1 MNPPKGVDLKFT
13 SFAKRPAFQGLGL
26 GKGFG
31 KKKQEPR
38 YRPGGDWAE
47 DPKESNDMQF
57 GDVQPE
63 VPKLKGEVQ
72 FMEEIEP
79 PSWEPEKPEKKTTS
93 KASKGSKFGF
103 IKKKK
108 ESSIKAKFGAKKKSK
123 EGLFSLSDLKHEKYG
138 YPKKMVQEI
147 VEPIGARKK
156 PSDAIL
162 QKFLKQTSNFDPRI
176 VLSVLYHLLED
187 PEVEWLSKY
196 RSLLALERLMVKNP
210 DYSQAARKLG
220 SQYQPM
226 LQTVFEGYQFE
237 QKSHERLVKKAN
249 EAVLKLF
256 EGSDTQTDETA
267 NKGFDF
273 NKMNE
278 MMKQVG
284 KKKKN
289 PGFLSAM
296 SKVKQKSKKNNSS
309 STGQKLNDQMDLL
322 DLNVGAQANSN
333 QDTGITN
340 DQDLFGFGDFGGSNG
355 NGNDLGVNQNVN
367 KNGNHIEM
375 KAETNDQNGGFDLD
389 LFGGGGTGF
398 QNNNNNNNNPV
409 SNNEV
414 PNLGTEVSQK
424 NSSGGGDL
432 FDLDFGVGS
441 GAQNQNSF
449 GGQNKPKAKKIE
461 ASTPNYDDM
470 DFL

>member
-47 DPKESNDMQF
+47 DPAESNDMQF
-57 GDVQPE
+57 GDVKPE
-63 VPKLKGEVQ
+63 VPKLNGEVE

-79 PSWEPEKPEKKTTS
+79 PSWKPEKPEKKTVS
-93 KASKGSKFGF
+93 KAGKSSKFGF

-108 ESSIKAKFGAKKKSK
+108 ESSIKAKFGVKKRSK
-123 EGLFSLSDLKHEKYG
+123 EGLLSLSDLKHEKYG

-156 PSDAIL
+156 PSDAVL

-210 DYSQAARKLG
+210 DYCQAARKLS
-220 SQYQPM
+220 SQYQAM
-226 LQTVFEGYQFE
+226 LLRVCEGYQFE

-249 EAVLKLF
+249 EAVLRLF
-256 EGSDTQTDETA
+256 ECSDSQTEETA
-267 NKGFDF
+267 SKGFDF

-296 SKVKQKSKKNNSS
+296 SKVKKKSKKNNSS

-322 DLNVGAQANSN
+322 DLNVGAQANN
-333 QDTGITN
+333 TQNRGIA
-340 DQDLFGFGDFGGSNG
+340 DEEDLFGFGDFGASNG
-355 NGNDLGVNQNVN
+355 NVNDLGVNQNVL
-367 KNGNHIEM
+367 KTGNNIGK
-375 KAETNDQNGGFDLD
+375 KAETNNQTGGFDLD

-398 QNNNNNNNNPV
+398 QNNSTGV
-409 SNNEV
+409 SNNQV
-414 PNLGTEVSQK
+414 TNLVGEESQK
-424 NSSGGGDL
+424 KSSGGGDL

-441 GAQNQNSF
+441 GGQNQNSF
-449 GGQNKPKAKKIE
+449 GGQNKPEKKIE
-461 ASTPNYDDM
+461 APTPNYDDM